1 LNYKVTGSGFLRVTP
16 PPRKEEAMPNLTGQ
30 SIGRYHILEQLGEG
44 GMATVYK
51 AYDTRLERNV
61 ALKVLRTEQF
71 SLVLLEQ
78 VLQRFEREAKSLAK
92 LSHSNIV
99 NILDYGEFEGSPYL
113 VMEYLPGGTL
123 KQKLGQAI
131 PWQEAIQ
138 TLFLVARGLA
148 YAHQHGVIHRDVK
161 PANILLDENEEP
173 VLTDFGIAKLLEGTG
188 GHTLTGS
195 GVGIG
200 TPEYMAPE
208 QGIGASTIDARADI
222 YSLGIVLYE
231 MVTGRK
237 PYVADTPMAVVLKQ
251 MTDPLPRP
259 TEFAPDLPDGVERI
273 LFKALAK
280 QPADRYA
287 DMNALITAMEDVLS
301 EKQKVEAPA
310 PAKRLRKGAVQR
322 TKLWPKLVM
331 AIIGVLAII
340 SVIVF
345 GMPLIKQQF
354 SGEPVAISTVEHF
367 APITPTFT
375 LFPPTSTLV
384 LSPSPTLTR
393 TPRLTSTNTPIPAW
407 VTDFAEPIL
416 AAIKDRKPDFQDDF
430 SSDEPKGWWA
440 PLQAGADTS
449 ISIEEGVMRLI
460 GGGTASNIY
469 LQRQSNFVYQV
480 DISRPNSS
488 RTNIRINNRNSI
500 YLVRNGW
507 GTCRDWSDCG
517 SNYSFSFNSKILV
530 TIIVKDTQ
538 AGYYLMGVPVF
549 HYTDSDLGGDI
560 WATPMIDCDTSCEID
575 NVKFWNLDK
584 IPNLP

>member
-1 LNYKVTGSGFLRVTP
+1 
-16 PPRKEEAMPNLTGQ
+16 
-30 SIGRYHILEQLGEG
+30 
-44 GMATVYK
+44 
-51 AYDTRLERNV
+51 
-61 ALKVLRTEQF
+61 
-71 SLVLLEQ
+71 
-78 VLQRFEREAKSLAK
+78 
-92 LSHSNIV
+92 
-99 NILDYGEFEGSPYL
+99 
-113 VMEYLPGGTL
+113 
-123 KQKLGQAI
+123 
-131 PWQEAIQ
+131 
-138 TLFLVARGLA
+138 
-148 YAHQHGVIHRDVK
+148 
-161 PANILLDENEEP
+161 
-173 VLTDFGIAKLLEGTG
+173 
-188 GHTLTGS
+188 
-195 GVGIG
+195 
-200 TPEYMAPE
+200 
-208 QGIGASTIDARADI
+208 
-222 YSLGIVLYE
+222 
-231 MVTGRK
+231 
-237 PYVADTPMAVVLKQ
+237 
-251 MTDPLPRP
+251 
-259 TEFAPDLPDGVERI
+259 
-273 LFKALAK
+273 
-280 QPADRYA
+280 
-287 DMNALITAMEDVLS
+287 
-301 EKQKVEAPA
+301 
-310 PAKRLRKGAVQR
+310 
-322 TKLWPKLVM
+322 M

-354 SGEPVAISTVEHF
+354 SGVPVAISTVEHF

-393 TPRLTSTNTPIPAW
+393 TPRPTATNTPIPAW

-440 PLQAGADTS
+440 PLQAGADTP

-517 SNYSFSFNSKILV
+517 NNYSFSFNSKILV

-549 HYTDSDLGGDI
+549 HYTDTDLGGDT

>member
-1 LNYKVTGSGFLRVTP
+1 MK
-16 PPRKEEAMPNLTGQ
+16 
-30 SIGRYHILEQLGEG
+30 
-44 GMATVYK
+44 
-51 AYDTRLERNV
+51 
-61 ALKVLRTEQF
+61 
-71 SLVLLEQ
+71 
-78 VLQRFEREAKSLAK
+78 
-92 LSHSNIV
+92 
-99 NILDYGEFEGSPYL
+99 
-113 VMEYLPGGTL
+113 
-123 KQKLGQAI
+123 
-131 PWQEAIQ
+131 
-138 TLFLVARGLA
+138 
-148 YAHQHGVIHRDVK
+148 IHA
-161 PANILLDENEEP
+161 PI
-173 VLTDFGIAKLLEGTG
+173 LTDFGIAKLLEGAD
-188 GHTLTGS
+188 GHTLTAS

-259 TEFAPDLPDGVERI
+259 TDFVPDLPEGVEHI

-280 QPADRYA
+280 QPDDRYA
-287 DMNALITAMEDVLS
+287 DMNALIAAMEGVLA
-301 EKQKVEAPA
+301 EAKKVEVPA
-310 PAKRLRKGAVQR
+310 PAKRLIKRAVQR
-322 TKLWPKLVM
+322 NKLWPKLVM

-340 SVIVF
+340 LVIVF

-354 SGEPVAISTVEHF
+354 SGIPEVTSTVKHF

-393 TPRLTSTNTPIPAW
+393 TPRPTATNTPIPAW

-440 PLQAGADTS
+440 PLQAGVDTP

-460 GGGTASNIY
+460 GGGRASNIY
-469 LQRQSNFVYQV
+469 IQRQSNFVYQV

-517 SNYSFSFNSKILV
+517 NNYSFSFNSKIQV

-538 AGYYLMGVPVF
+538 AGYYLMGVPV
-549 HYTDSDLGGDI
+549 S
-560 WATPMIDCDTSCEID
+560 P
-575 NVKFWNLDK
+575 
-584 IPNLP
+584 